1 MKRSLSL
8 FLIGALALGAGACSD
23 DGESSSDGGGGGES
37 SELLVLGAT
46 SLTNSFTEIEA
57 AFEDANPDIDVVLT
71 FDSSSTL
78 AGQVAEG
85 APAGVLAT
93 ADEATMATA
102 VDSGEVTGEPV
113 LFAANTGVLAHPVGN
128 DTVTAPE
135 DLEDNSVVL
144 AVCAPEVPCGVVAR
158 SMFEALGIDPQID
171 SDEENV
177 GAVLTKLEAD
187 EIDAGVIYVTDDLA
201 SDAVEAV
208 PLPDDVV
215 ITTDYPIVAV
225 EDSEAATAF
234 VDFVTGSEGQAIL
247 EAAGFAPAP

>member
-1 MKRSLSL
+1 MRVLAVV
-8 FLIGALALGAGACSD
+8 ALLLAATACTGDDEAGQN
-23 DGESSSDGGGGGES
+23 
-37 SELLVLGAT
+37 ELLVLGAT
-46 SLTNSFTEIEA
+46 SLTGAFTDLET
-57 AFEDANPDIDVVLT
+57 AFEEANPDVDLVLT

-78 AGQVAEG
+78 AGQVVEG

-102 VDSGEVTGEPV
+102 VDSGAVAGDPV

-135 DLEDNSVVL
+135 DLEDDSVLL

-158 SMFEALGIDPQID
+158 SLFEALGIDPEID

-187 EIDAGVIYVTDDLA
+187 EIDAGVIYTTDDLA

-208 PLPDDVV
+208 PLPDDAV

-225 EDSEAATAF
+225 ADSEAAEAF
-234 VDFVTGSEGQAIL
+234 VAFVTGADGQAIL
-247 EAAGFAPAP
+247 EAAGFLSP

>member
-1 MKRSLSL
+1 MRRSLSL
-8 FLIGALALGAGACSD
+8 LLLPALALGLVACSD
-23 DGESSSDGGGGGES
+23 DSESSSDDGGGEPT
-37 SELLVLGAT
+37 ELLVLGAT
-46 SLTNSFTEIEA
+46 SLTNAFTEIEA
-57 AFEDANPDIDVVLT
+57 AFEDANPDIDLVLT

-78 AGQVAEG
+78 AGQVADG

-102 VDSGEVTGEPV
+102 VDSGEVSGEPV

-135 DLEDNSVVL
+135 DLEDDSIVL

-187 EIDAGVIYVTDDLA
+187 EVDAGVIYTTDDLA

-208 PLPDDVV
+208 PLPEDVV
-215 ITTDYPIVAV
+215 ITTDYPIAAV
-225 EDSEAATAF
+225 EDSDDAAAF

-247 EAAGFAPAP
+247 GAAGFAPAP

>member
-1 MKRSLSL
+1 MSRPLSVL
-8 FLIGALALGAGACSD
+8 LAAVLLLVPAACSD
-23 DGESSSDGGGGGES
+23 DGGGES
-37 SELLVLGAT
+37 TELLVLGTT
-46 SLTNSFTEIEA
+46 SLTGAFTDVEA
-57 AFEDANPDIDVVLT
+57 AFEAVNPQIDVVLT

-78 AGQVAEG
+78 AGQIAEG
-85 APAGVLAT
+85 APADVLAT

-102 VDSGEVTGEPV
+102 VDSGEVAGEPA
-113 LFAANTGVLAHPVGN
+113 LFAANTGVLGHPVGN

-135 DLEDNSVVL
+135 DLTDDRVLL

-187 EIDAGVIYVTDDLA
+187 EIDAGVIYATDDLA

-208 PLPDDVV
+208 PLPEDVV

-225 EDSEAATAF
+225 EDSEAAEAF
-234 VDFVTGSEGQAIL
+234 VAFVTGPDGRAIL
-247 EAAGFAPAP
+247 ESAGFLSP